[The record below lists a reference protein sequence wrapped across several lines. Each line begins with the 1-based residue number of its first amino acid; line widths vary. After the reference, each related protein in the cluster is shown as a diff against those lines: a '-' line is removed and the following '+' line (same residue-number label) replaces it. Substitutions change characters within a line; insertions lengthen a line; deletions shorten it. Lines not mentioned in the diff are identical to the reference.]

1 MKKKMIIV
9 EIVLLLAMGAYAI
22 YMNWAKQPK
31 RVEFDDII
39 SEIYFGDTAD
49 VIAEM
54 SFTIDDARKWD
65 LPGLS
70 DDILDRFEEHEV
82 KLDPTQQMK
91 MTYASL
97 HGTEM
102 LVYYTEFV
110 RRDAVLGDYA
120 WVHVGPM
127 DLTFDEIIGTLIDEE
142 YQEIA
147 SALEDGL
154 FFIEHAHT
162 TSLITIST
170 EMSAFIKDE
179 MSDVLF
185 FHLETEDTIVFVYD
199 GELYVVVLQ
208 NGDYEITYPESITFH
223 EWISGQS

>member
-31 RVEFDDII
+31 RIEFHEII
-39 SEIYFGDTAD
+39 ADIYFGDTAD
-49 VIAEM
+49 VIAEI
-54 SFTIDDARKWD
+54 SFTIDDARKWN
-65 LPGLS
+65 LPGLT
-70 DDILDRFEEHEV
+70 DEIIDRFEKNEV

-102 LVYYTEFV
+102 LVYYTQFV
-110 RRDAVLGDYA
+110 RRDAELGDYA
-120 WVHVGPM
+120 SVHVDPM
-127 DLTFDEIIGTLIDEE
+127 GMTFDMIIDTLIDEE

-147 SALEDGL
+147 SALEEGL

-162 TSLITIST
+162 TSLITISSD
-170 EMSAFIKDE
+170 MNAFIKDE

-185 FHLETEDTIVFVYD
+185 FHLEAEDTVIFVDD
-199 GELYVVVLQ
+199 GDLYVVVLQ
-208 NGDYEITYPESITFH
+208 NGNYEMILPEVMTFE
-223 EWISGQS
+223 EWIIG

>member
-31 RVEFDDII
+31 RIEFNDIMAD
-39 SEIYFGDTAD
+39 IYFGGTAD
-49 VIAEM
+49 VIAEI
-54 SFTIDDARKWD
+54 SFTIDDARKWN
-65 LPGLS
+65 LPGLT
-70 DDILDRFEEHEV
+70 DDIIDRFEKNEV

-102 LVYYTEFV
+102 LVYYTQFV
-110 RRDAVLGDYA
+110 RRDAELGDYA
-120 WVHVGPM
+120 WVHVDPM
-127 DLTFDEIIGTLIDEE
+127 DLTFDMIIDTLIDEE

-147 SALEDGL
+147 SALEEGL

-162 TSLITIST
+162 TSLITISSD
-170 EMSAFIKDE
+170 MYAFIKDE

-185 FHLETEDTIVFVYD
+185 FHLETEDTVIFVDD
-199 GELYVVVLQ
+199 GDLYVVVMQ
-208 NGDYEITYPESITFH
+208 NGNYEMIFPEVMTFE
-223 EWISGQS
+223 EWIIG

>member
-31 RVEFDDII
+31 RIEFDDII
-39 SEIYFGDTAD
+39 AEIYFGDTAD
-49 VIAEM
+49 VIAEI
-54 SFTIDDARKWD
+54 SFTIDDARKWN
-65 LPGLS
+65 LPGLT
-70 DDILDRFEEHEV
+70 DDIIDRFEKNEV

-97 HGTEM
+97 HGTEI
-102 LVYYTEFV
+102 LVYYTQFV
-110 RRDAVLGDYA
+110 RRDAALSDYVS
-120 WVHVGPM
+120 VHVDPM
-127 DLTFDEIIGTLIDEE
+127 DLTFDVIIDTLVDEE

-162 TSLITIST
+162 TSLITISSD
-170 EMSAFIKDE
+170 MNAFIKDE

-185 FHLETEDTIVFVYD
+185 FHLEAEDTVIFVYD
-199 GELYVVVLQ
+199 GDLYVVVLQ
-208 NGDYEITYPESITFH
+208 NGNYEMILPEVMSFE
-223 EWISGQS
+223 EWIIG